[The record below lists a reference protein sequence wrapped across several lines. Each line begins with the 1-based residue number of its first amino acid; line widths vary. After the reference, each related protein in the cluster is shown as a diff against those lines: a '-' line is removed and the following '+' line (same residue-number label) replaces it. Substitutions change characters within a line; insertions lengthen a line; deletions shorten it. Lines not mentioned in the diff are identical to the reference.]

1 VFQQSPDR
9 QQRSL
14 LFRLFRRDSA
24 LRPQSIS
31 FTSPSASRAGR
42 WRAGLIAASICLGG
56 CVTHQHTVGLGPTGT
71 GESSVRQYYIFFGL
85 MQLNEVNVQRM
96 SSDLTSYSIDTRF
109 SFTDLLFS
117 PFLLPFTVTSRTV
130 TVHK

>member
-1 VFQQSPDR
+1 MATTNPSSR
-9 QQRSL
+9 RIAGILTASL
-14 LFRLFRRDSA
+14 FFS
-24 LRPQSIS
+24 
-31 FTSPSASRAGR
+31 
-42 WRAGLIAASICLGG
+42 G

-71 GESSVRQYYIFFGL
+71 NETSVRQYYIFFGL

-117 PFLLPFTVTSRTV
+117 PVLLPFTVTSRTV
-130 TVHK
+130 TVRT

>member
-1 VFQQSPDR
+1 VAKTSPASR
-9 QQRSL
+9 RIAGVLTASL
-14 LFRLFRRDSA
+14 L
-24 LRPQSIS
+24 
-31 FTSPSASRAGR
+31 
-42 WRAGLIAASICLGG
+42 LGG

-71 GESSVRQYYIFFGL
+71 GESSARQYYIFFGL

-109 SFTDLLFS
+109 AFSDLLFS

-130 TVHK
+130 TVRT